1 MQVKDYSRCEACP
14 ESYCSCYVEHGY
26 CIKPEHV
33 SCFESECLQY
43 LKCTQSAPCDNQ
55 IRVLEGRE
63 GNEKI

>member
-33 SCFESECLQY
+33 SCFESECLQF
-43 LKCTQSAPCDNQ
+43 LKCTRSVPCDNN
-55 IRVLEGRE
+55 IRD
-63 GNEKI
+63 